1 MIYHNS
7 NQPFPSLLMLL
18 SFDPPPTPIYSPTS
32 DLKKN
37 SLLKICSGCD
47 RACLTRWLSQSN
59 KGRILSKTHANLCSI
74 VVMNAME
81 KVLKEVLPQI
91 TGVTQEEI
99 VSSQIRLKI
108 NLTLIHFY
116 NMLNGATAF
125 LTLFKSGLNDSLQN
139 SLFVFF
145 APFVTLNNTRLR
157 LARLTISCYLGL
169 LLI

>member
-1 MIYHNS
+1 
-7 NQPFPSLLMLL
+7 
-18 SFDPPPTPIYSPTS
+18 
-32 DLKKN
+32 
-37 SLLKICSGCD
+37 
-47 RACLTRWLSQSN
+47 
-59 KGRILSKTHANLCSI
+59 
-74 VVMNAME
+74 MNAME
-81 KVLKEVLPQI
+81 KALKEVLPQI

-157 LARLTISCYLGL
+157 LARLTVVIWVCFSSDLFSQRNISKCCLGL
-169 LLI
+169 S